1 MRTHE
6 IRELSKIFMR
16 TRKSKGR
23 MLVLARIYK
32 LADDGASLTCGV
44 PGGDRGSST
53 HASLRIRPSHA
64 APTECV
70 QRVLISPSFSS
81 SDIQSAAI

>member
-1 MRTHE
+1 
-6 IRELSKIFMR
+6 MR

-44 PGGDRGSST
+44 PGGVIGGAVRMRRSAFGHRT
-53 HASLRIRPSHA
+53 LRRPSA
-64 APTECV
+64 
-70 QRVLISPSFSS
+70 FSVCL
-81 SDIQSAAI
+81 